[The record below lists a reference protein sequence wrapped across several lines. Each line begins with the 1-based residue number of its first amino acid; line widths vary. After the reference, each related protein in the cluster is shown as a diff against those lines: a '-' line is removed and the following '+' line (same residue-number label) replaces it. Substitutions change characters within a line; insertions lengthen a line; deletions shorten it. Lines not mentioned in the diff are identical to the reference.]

1 MTEHDQG
8 TYMSIYEKLR
18 VQPKQKL
25 LTIIRTFTFN
35 FGTKEYYIK
44 QNAAPESRYTLIL
57 VPWKP
62 INLIVPA
69 LLASRCV
76 HCLAPLI
83 TSGLVTASIIKCLLY
98 VERTDEVIRFKVQ

>member
-35 FGTKEYYIK
+35 FVTKEYYIK

-69 LLASRCV
+69 LLASV
-76 HCLAPLI
+76 VFTAWLLLLLLA
-83 TSGLVTASIIKCLLY
+83 LLLHQSSN
-98 VERTDEVIRFKVQ
+98 VCCMSRERMR